1 MRVLDTTVPIDFLR
15 GRPAVQRVAALRISG
30 EVPATTAINV
40 EEIARGLRR
49 RDEADAAH
57 RLFDGLEPLPIG
69 RRPHGGRDAGGSE
82 ILRREHVVV
91 AAAG

>member
-40 EEIARGLRR
+40 EEIARGLRK
-49 RDEADAAH
+49 DEADAAH
-57 RLFDGLEPLPIG
+57 RLFDGPEPLPIG